1 MFAVN
6 PPIANTPSKGVIGEC
21 EVLAERQPMLEAG
34 ALRDVQAKGRRLR
47 QDGVDSVVFIGW
59 VGQFA
64 NPTKQRQ
71 GSALFPSAE
80 NAYVSGLW
88 MGRMVI
94 ALDRSRRY
102 ARVEATG

>member
-1 MFAVN
+1 MFAVK

-59 VGQFA
+59 VSHFG
-64 NPTKQRQ
+64 NPTKLR
-71 GSALFPSAE
+71 
-80 NAYVSGLW
+80 
-88 MGRMVI
+88 
-94 ALDRSRRY
+94 
-102 ARVEATG
+102 